1 MRLLLLFGL
10 LALAAPAQAA
20 APIAGRWVT
29 QEGDSIVTIGPCS
42 GGGGGQTCGRIT
54 TFLKR
59 ASSANPVDQNNPDPA
74 LRTRPIKGLAVL
86 SGFTDH
92 GKDWRGRIY
101 DPRSGKSYKSILS
114 RNSDGTLK
122 VQGCI
127 AFLCRTQTWR
137 PAR

>member
-1 MRLLLLFGL
+1 MRFPLLLATLF
-10 LALAAPAQAA
+10 LAAPAQAA
-20 APIAGRWVT
+20 PPIAGRWVT
-29 QEGDSIVTIGPCS
+29 QEGDSIVTIGPC
-42 GGGGGQTCGRIT
+42 GEQTCGKIT
-54 TFLKR
+54 TFLRKPDTP
-59 ASSANPVDQNNPDPA
+59 NPTDRNNPDPA
-74 LRTRPIKGLAVL
+74 LRGRPVLGMAVL
-86 SGFTDH
+86 TGFTDQ

-127 AFLCRTQTWR
+127 AFICRTQTWK